1 MRKRRKALHEGAE
14 EQEVPETATTDLSTG
29 PHDADEIDLEEDPAF
44 ARYIDLGGLLMP
56 PPPDWAELRLQVDE
70 QSGEVLAVLLAG
82 ESGALELRPFAAP
95 RNGDLWTELR
105 GAIRAETTSHGGTT
119 SERSGD
125 FGTELLSQ
133 LPVTTPEGEPAVQP
147 SRVIGVAGPRWL
159 LRATLLGVPAMEPFD
174 SDEWEGVLRSVVVR
188 RGAGAMPVGEALP
201 LTMPTADDQ
210 TGDPDGR
217 PDGRSRRRGVN
228 QPTVL

>member
-1 MRKRRKALHEGAE
+1 MRKRRKALENGAGE
-14 EQEVPETATTDLSTG
+14 RDALEVGATTDLAAG
-29 PHDADEIDLEEDPAF
+29 PHDAEEIDLEEDPAF

-159 LRATLLGVPAMEPFD
+159 LRATLLGAPAMEPFD
-174 SDEWEGVLRSVVVR
+174 SADWEGVLRSVVVR
-188 RGAGAMPVGEALP
+188 RGSGAMPVGEALP
-201 LTMPTADDQ
+201 LTMPTADGPPD
-210 TGDPDGR
+210 DP
-217 PDGRSRRRGVN
+217 GVEA
-228 QPTVL
+228 